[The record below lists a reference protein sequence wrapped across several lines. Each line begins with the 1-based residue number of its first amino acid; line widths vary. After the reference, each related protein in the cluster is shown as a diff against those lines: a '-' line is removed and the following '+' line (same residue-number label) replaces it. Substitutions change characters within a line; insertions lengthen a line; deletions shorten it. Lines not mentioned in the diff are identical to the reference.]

1 LDWHELPRHNVVMTR
16 RLIVVRHASAE
27 ASARDGSD
35 HSRALDSAG
44 RRALPWLAAEVDSLG
59 PVDLVLASTATRVRE
74 TVGGMLAG
82 IRSTESVAISWS
94 AALYLADVD
103 VLFDGLREIAPAHT
117 HVVVCGHNPG
127 LHQLVLEL
135 DSGNHHV
142 DLARGLPTAA
152 FAAFDIDAPW
162 AAIAQASGRLAAFG
176 VPPRR
181 H

>member
-59 PVDLVLASTATRVRE
+59 
-74 TVGGMLAG
+74 G